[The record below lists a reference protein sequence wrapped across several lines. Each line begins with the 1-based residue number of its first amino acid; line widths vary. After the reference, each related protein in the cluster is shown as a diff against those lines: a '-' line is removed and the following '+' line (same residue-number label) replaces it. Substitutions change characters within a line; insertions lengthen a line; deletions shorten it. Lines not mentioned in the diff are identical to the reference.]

1 MINQFNDF
9 FFPDL
14 REFSIQEAKTIVFRP
29 KRECEYDKRI
39 GSLQLRYS
47 RPICNLCQV
56 HVLLPLFLQPACN
69 VQGAEIQK
77 NYVKS
82 KFY

>member
-1 MINQFNDF
+1 M
-9 FFPDL
+9 
-14 REFSIQEAKTIVFRP
+14 TIVFRP
-29 KRECEYDKRI
+29 KRECEYDKQI

-56 HVLLPLFLQPACN
+56 LVLLPLFLQPACN

-77 NYVKS
+77 KLREIEVLLNRSIY
-82 KFY
+82 